1 MFSKI
6 SRRYSLAFYNVAEK
20 INKVDK
26 VTQES
31 KRILQLLKSS
41 DELTLFFTSPIIRED
56 KKIKIVEELFKGK
69 VTNITLDFIK
79 LLIVRKREP
88 LISFIL
94 EDFLEL
100 KNEKDGIINIKV
112 RSAVKLDKAEETK
125 LKKRIEEYS
134 KLKCIPSFKLDENLI
149 GGFTVQVKD
158 TILDA
163 SIQRQLQLLR
173 SKFKEGSTNFNN

>member
-6 SRRYSLAFYNVAEK
+6 SRRYSLALYNAAEK
-20 INKVDK
+20 LKKVND
-26 VTQES
+26 VAQES
-31 KRILQLLKSS
+31 KMILQLLKSS
-41 DELTLFFTSPIIRED
+41 NELTLFFTSPIIRED

-69 VTNITLDFIK
+69 VTNITFDFMK
-79 LLIVRKREP
+79 LLILRKREP
-88 LISFIL
+88 LISYIF

-100 KNEKDGIINIKV
+100 KNEKDGITSIKV

-134 KLKCIPSFKLDENLI
+134 KLKCIPSFELDEDLV

-163 SIQRQLQLLR
+163 SIYRQLQLLR
-173 SKFKEGSTNFNN
+173 SKFKESSTNFNN

>member
-6 SRRYSLAFYNVAEK
+6 SRRYSLALYNAVEK
-20 INKVDK
+20 INKVNE
-26 VTQES
+26 VAQES

-41 DELTLFFTSPIIRED
+41 NDLMLFFTSPIIRED

-69 VTNITLDFIK
+69 VTNITFDFMK
-79 LLIVRKREP
+79 LLILRKREP
-88 LISFIL
+88 LISYIF

-100 KNEKDGIINIKV
+100 KNEKDGITDIKV
-112 RSAVKLDKAEETK
+112 KSAEKLGEAEEKK

-134 KLKCIPSFKLDENLI
+134 KLKCIPSYELDEDLI

>member
-20 INKVDK
+20 INKVNE
-26 VTQES
+26 VAQES
-31 KRILQLLKSS
+31 EKILELLKSS
-41 DELTLFFTSPIIRED
+41 NELSLFFTSPIISEN
-56 KKIKIVEELFKGK
+56 KKIKIVEGLFKDK
-69 VTNITLDFIK
+69 VTNITFDFMK
-79 LLIVRKREP
+79 LLILRKREP
-88 LISFIL
+88 LISFIF

-100 KNEKDGIINIKV
+100 KNEKDGITNIKV
-112 RSAVKLDKAEETK
+112 RSAVKLDKTEVTK

-134 KLKCIPSFKLDENLI
+134 KLKCIPSFELDEDLI

-163 SIQRQLQLLR
+163 SIHRQLQLLR
-173 SKFKEGSTNFNN
+173 SKFKECSTNFNN

>member
-6 SRRYSLAFYNVAEK
+6 SRRYSLALFNVAEK
-20 INKVDK
+20 LKKVND

-31 KRILQLLKSS
+31 KRILELLKLSN
-41 DELTLFFTSPIIRED
+41 ELSLFFTSPIIRED

-69 VTNITLDFIK
+69 VTNISLDFIK

-88 LISFIL
+88 LLSFIL
-94 EDFLEL
+94 EDFLDL
-100 KNEKDGIINIKV
+100 KNEKDGITNIKV

-134 KLKCIPSFKLDENLI
+134 KLKCIPSFELDEDLV

-163 SIQRQLQLLR
+163 SIYRQLQLLR
-173 SKFKEGSTNFNN
+173 SKFKESSTNFNN